1 MQAGASEERNRGS
14 RSAMEKGRDQSA
26 KKPRLDLKALPSVP
40 VKQEI
45 VVRQAA
51 GPIVAVEHVAVMK
64 IDLQID
70 VPVLHCPICFGK
82 LKPPVFQC
90 MRGHAACHGCLA
102 GGCGVCDGAAF
113 DVPNTAMDGVVSS
126 VRAICDYDGCGRFI
140 TYHEADDH
148 KDACPHAPCSC
159 TEPGCTFKAPPRAL
173 VEHLVAA
180 HAMREHKLCYG
191 KTSEIEVP
199 VPEPARSLLTGAEED
214 DDVFLLTVGA
224 LGEVT
229 FVSAV
234 CIRAAA
240 CPWPRYTVRLWVN
253 GPLPAEANRRTDTV
267 LADIEAT
274 SSTKPGAVVLGDL
287 TSYLTVPPRYLVGA
301 GPAKV
306 LSLNVRVGKT
316 TF

>member
-1 MQAGASEERNRGS
+1 
-14 RSAMEKGRDQSA
+14 
-26 KKPRLDLKALPSVP
+26 
-40 VKQEI
+40 
-45 VVRQAA
+45 
-51 GPIVAVEHVAVMK
+51 
-64 IDLQID
+64 
-70 VPVLHCPICFGK
+70 
-82 LKPPVFQC
+82 
-90 MRGHAACHGCLA
+90 
-102 GGCGVCDGAAF
+102 
-113 DVPNTAMDGVVSS
+113 
-126 VRAICDYDGCGRFI
+126 
-140 TYHEADDH
+140 
-148 KDACPHAPCSC
+148 
-159 TEPGCTFKAPPRAL
+159 
-173 VEHLVAA
+173 
-180 HAMREHKLCYG
+180 MREHKLRYG